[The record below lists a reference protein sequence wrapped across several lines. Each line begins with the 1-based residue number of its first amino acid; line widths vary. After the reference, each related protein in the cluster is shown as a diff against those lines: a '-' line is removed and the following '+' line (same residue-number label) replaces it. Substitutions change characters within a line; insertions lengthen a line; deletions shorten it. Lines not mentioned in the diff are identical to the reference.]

1 MTTHVSDTAE
11 ATRSGAPP
19 RLGLV
24 LAVCCLAQF
33 LVTLSA
39 AVVNVA
45 LPAIQSS
52 LHFSAGSLQWVVNAY
67 TLTFAGFL
75 LLGGRIADL
84 YGRRRVFLAGIA
96 LFTLASLAGG
106 LSGNA
111 GTLVTARA
119 AQGLAAA
126 VIAPTTLAVLGTTFT
141 DPHQRHKAFGAW
153 GAVSGAGGA
162 FGALAG
168 GVLTEWLSW
177 RWILFVNIPIGVV
190 LFAGV
195 AWVIT
200 ELRHEGA
207 GKRLDVPGALA
218 VTVGLVVLVFGIV
231 QSGPHGWGS
240 ARTLLPIVAGLLLLG
255 AFLMIEK
262 RVAAEPLMPLDIF
275 RSGSVTAANVVAAT
289 SGAALFG
296 MFYFLTLFLHQVRD
310 YSPLRTGFAYLPLAV
325 SIMIA
330 AQFSAPLVRRVG
342 ARATLVAGMA
352 LTAGGLLWLTGVDEH
367 STFAGTLLGP
377 TIVLGAGQG
386 ISMSASAIA
395 GVAGV
400 PPQRA
405 GLASGL
411 LNATRQLGGAL
422 GLAVLA
428 AVATTRVKSLLD
440 GAKPTAEALRH
451 AYASGYSLVF
461 GVAAGIAAVG
471 VVAAFAAPGRP
482 RSLRGSSAQA

>member
-1 MTTHVSDTAE
+1 MTAHVTE
-11 ATRSGAPP
+11 TVGTPRSSAPP

-33 LVTLSA
+33 LVTLSV

-52 LHFSAGSLQWVVNAY
+52 LHFSASSLQWVVNAY
-67 TLTFAGFL
+67 TITFAGFL

-84 YGRRRVFLAGIA
+84 FGRRRVFLTGIV
-96 LFTLASLAGG
+96 LFTLASLVGG
-106 LSGNA
+106 ISQNA

-119 AQGLAAA
+119 VQGLAAA

-168 GVLTEWLSW
+168 GVLTDWLSW
-177 RWILFVNIPIGVV
+177 RWILFVNIPLGVV

-200 ELRHEGA
+200 ELRHEGS

-218 VTVGLVVLVFGIV
+218 VTAGLVVLVFGIV
-231 QSGPHGWGS
+231 QSGPHGWDS
-240 ARTLLPIVAGLLLLG
+240 ARTLVPLVAGLLLLG
-255 AFLMIEK
+255 AFVVIEA

-275 RSGSVTAANVVAAT
+275 RSRSVTAANVVAAT
-289 SGAALFG
+289 SGAALFS

-325 SIMIA
+325 SIMVA

-342 ARATLVAGMA
+342 ARTTLVAGMT
-352 LTAGGLLWLTGVDEH
+352 LTAGGLLWLAAIDEH
-367 STFAGTLLGP
+367 ATFAAALLGP

-400 PPQRA
+400 PPHQA

-428 AVATTRVKSLLD
+428 AVATTRVNGLLD
-440 GAKPTAEALRH
+440 GVRPTADLVRH
-451 AYASGYSLVF
+451 AYASGYALAFAV
-461 GVAAGIAAVG
+461 GAGIAAVG
-471 VVAAFAAPGRP
+471 VVAAFAAPGKP
-482 RSLRGSSAQA
+482 RD